1 MTIPWQ
7 EAYGAVLLIS
17 ERKWLKWTATTIS
30 QRFEHSTI
38 VNLGVFQCAS
48 MYCLRA
54 GAPKARIIGIDITPS
69 PLPIHE
75 ELRAEFIIAN
85 SQVCHV
91 NFKDPIHLLFIDGD
105 HDYKAVVG
113 DIAGWVPKVVPGGI
127 VAFHDYA
134 PSPKQ
139 LIKHKLQGVKRAIDE
154 WNAKAEWVRLPVVGS
169 LAAFQRPL

>member
-7 EAYGAVLLIS
+7 EAYGAALHLV
-17 ERKWLKWTATTIS
+17 EREWLKRTATTIS

-54 GAPKARIIGIDITPS
+54 GALKARIIGIDITPS

-105 HDYKAVVG
+105 HDYKAVLG

-139 LIKHKLQGVKRAIDE
+139 LKKWKLQGVRQAIDE
-154 WNAKAEWVRLPVVGS
+154 WNAKANWKKLSSPGS
-169 LAAFQRPL
+169 LAAFQRVE